1 MSLDRLVIS
10 VGIIIGKLRVVLD
23 VRLAIVILLVPMLS
37 SAICMMVNVIA
48 SQDSEVANVT
58 SVKPIIGETQL
69 WNVMLLMR
77 KSLPKFST
85 VTSRLRMEP
94 LVMEED
100 NSSVVQA
107 GLSRMQQ
114 KPWPISK
121 NSGVFLKSQQRE

>member
-69 WNVMLLMR
+69 WNVMLASAILKALILCNVIATMVVVYAQ
-77 KSLPKFST
+77 L
-85 VTSRLRMEP
+85 E
-94 LVMEED
+94 LVGRNVM
-100 NSSVVQA
+100 NV
-107 GLSRMQQ
+107 
-114 KPWPISK
+114 
-121 NSGVFLKSQQRE
+121 REGT